1 MKLRLVLLPTAL
13 VIAVVSGLFHVRAV
27 RTMRAQQAEHELTQ
41 QQIAALH
48 RESTELAR
56 QAEALRQRL
65 AALRQEP
72 PPAAAAPT
80 KAASAAK
87 RSLETKSDAVVIAD
101 TPELR
106 TLRVRSFVSEQHTKF
121 AGLFQRLGLSV
132 EQLHRFDAIQAEYA
146 QGFLDVQSSASE
158 QGLNGSDTNEL
169 LQHARDT
176 RDAQLR
182 EVFGA
187 SFEAWQE
194 ANRTIGPRT
203 QVRRMLEQMYP
214 SAGPVENSR
223 SEQLIAIVASHA
235 QPHGIGVIY
244 NWDAIGA
251 EAESVLS
258 GTQLTAFK
266 DAAAWQRLSTEM
278 AAVAAR
284 KR

>member
-1 MKLRLVLLPTAL
+1 MKLRLVLLPAAL
-13 VIAVVSGLFHVRAV
+13 GVALAAGLFHVRAA
-27 RTMRAQQAEHELTQ
+27 RAMQAQNVERELARQQL
-41 QQIAALH
+41 AALR

-56 QAEALRQRL
+56 QADALRQKR
-65 AALRQEP
+65 AALRQAP
-72 PPAAAAPT
+72 PPAPAKTAAP
-80 KAASAAK
+80 AK
-87 RSLETKSDAVVIAD
+87 RALETKSDAVVIAD

-106 TLRVRSFVSEQHTKF
+106 QLRVRSFVSEQHTNF

-132 EQLHRFDAIQAEYA
+132 EQLRRFDAIQTEYA
-146 QGFLDVQSSASE
+146 QSFLDVQSSASE
-158 QGLNGSDTNEL
+158 QALSGSGTNEL
-169 LQHARDT
+169 LQHAKDT

-187 SFEAWQE
+187 SFDAWQE
-194 ANRTIGPRT
+194 ANRTIGPRS

-214 SAGPVENSR
+214 SAGPVENAR

-235 QPHGIGVIY
+235 QPTHGIGVVY
-244 NWDAIGA
+244 DWDAIGA
-251 EAESVLS
+251 EAETVLS

-266 DAAAWQRLSTEM
+266 DAAAWQRLSTQM